1 MSEVATADGS
11 NESTFRRQGYLY
23 LAVNPSMEG
32 LVKIEKTMRSPKQRI
47 QELSCAT
54 GVPSPFILLFDIAV
68 ADCAAA
74 EAYVHR
80 KMDGLG
86 YRVSQSREFFR
97 VPTSEAVRKMVESES
112 LFSLVAETTK

>member
-1 MSEVATADGS
+1 
-11 NESTFRRQGYLY
+11 
-23 LAVNPSMEG
+23 MEG